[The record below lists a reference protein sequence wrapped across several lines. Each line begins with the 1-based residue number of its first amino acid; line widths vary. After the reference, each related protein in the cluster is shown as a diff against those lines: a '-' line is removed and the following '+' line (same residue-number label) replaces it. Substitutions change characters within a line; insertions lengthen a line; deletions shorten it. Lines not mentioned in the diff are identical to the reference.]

1 MMESL
6 YFEYNFEH
14 VRSIGRIIKE
24 YKYSHVGLNKK
35 YLKNESIGILK
46 TSFDMLIQNLVMLNI
61 ETFIFCD

>member
-46 TSFDMLIQNLVMLNI
+46 TSLDMLI
-61 ETFIFCD
+61 

>member
-35 YLKNESIGILK
+35 YLKNWNFK
-46 TSFDMLIQNLVMLNI
+46 N
-61 ETFIFCD
+61 FIWYAHSEFSYA